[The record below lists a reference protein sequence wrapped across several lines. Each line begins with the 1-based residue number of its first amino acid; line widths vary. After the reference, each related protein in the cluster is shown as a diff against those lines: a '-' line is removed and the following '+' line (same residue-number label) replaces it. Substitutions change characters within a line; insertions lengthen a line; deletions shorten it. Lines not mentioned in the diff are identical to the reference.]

1 MGNILFILVYGQKVM
16 SGIPLPSEIEVV
28 NLGLSLFGDAVREQ
42 GRPVIQVDW
51 RIPADGEPDL
61 VAALSRLY
69 GRQSSVIDEANA
81 EVARRLDKGSPKLIG
96 VETALDVVP
105 GIDDRTIFHSGP
117 AIAWGELADPLR
129 RSVRAA
135 IMAEGWAGTP
145 DEVDKLMERNEVRLE
160 PANHHQAVVPM
171 ASAIGPSA
179 PMLVV
184 ENEAGGTRSFSSLNQ
199 GPGEV
204 PWFGRETPAAVERLV
219 FLKEVAG
226 PLFAQCISE
235 SGPVD
240 ILTLASQGL
249 QMGDEMHMR
258 TQATTNLL
266 IRALLPQLMGIDH
279 PRKVELAKFLAGNHL
294 FFLNLAMAAAKS
306 LTLWAEQVPN
316 SSVVTTM
323 SRNGATYGIKLAG
336 DDDWFITESPPV
348 GKAIFYAGYGPEDG
362 APDIGDSA
370 ILELCGLGGAAA
382 AASPAV
388 AAFVGGTM
396 RDAIALTED
405 MDRVC
410 VARSTR
416 FKLPA
421 LEFQGTPIAVD
432 VRRVVELGITPKVNT
447 GILHA
452 REGTGQVGAG
462 VAEAPIACFK
472 EALLDLDRR
481 LSG

>member
-1 MGNILFILVYGQKVM
+1 
-16 SGIPLPSEIEVV
+16 
-28 NLGLSLFGDAVREQ
+28 
-42 GRPVIQVDW
+42 
-51 RIPADGEPDL
+51 
-61 VAALSRLY
+61 
-69 GRQSSVIDEANA
+69 
-81 EVARRLDKGSPKLIG
+81 
-96 VETALDVVP
+96 
-105 GIDDRTIFHSGP
+105 
-117 AIAWGELADPLR
+117 
-129 RSVRAA
+129 
-135 IMAEGWAGTP
+135 
-145 DEVDKLMERNEVRLE
+145 
-160 PANHHQAVVPM
+160 
-171 ASAIGPSA
+171 
-179 PMLVV
+179 
-184 ENEAGGTRSFSSLNQ
+184 
-199 GPGEV
+199 
-204 PWFGRETPAAVERLV
+204 
-219 FLKEVAG
+219 
-226 PLFAQCISE
+226 
-235 SGPVD
+235 
-240 ILTLASQGL
+240 
-249 QMGDEMHMR
+249 MGDEMHMR

-266 IRALLPQLMGIDH
+266 IRALLPQLMAIDNH
-279 PRKVELAKFLAGNHL
+279 RKVELGKFLAGNHL

-336 DDDWFITESPPV
+336 DDGWFITESPPV

-432 VRRVVELGITPKVNT
+432 VRKVVELGITPKVNT

-472 EALLDLDRR
+472 DALLDLDRR
-481 LSG
+481 LS